1 MGVAN
6 IGYSPTFDD
15 HIFTIEVHILD
26 FDQDLYDTRIRV
38 NMVARLRDE
47 TKFADIRELSA
58 QIRKDID
65 TAKEILL
72 KNGSVE
78 DCHIS

>member
-1 MGVAN
+1 
-6 IGYSPTFDD
+6 
-15 HIFTIEVHILD
+15 
-26 FDQDLYDTRIRV
+26 
-38 NMVARLRDE
+38 MVARLRDE
-47 TKFADIRELSA
+47 TKFADIRELSD

-78 DCHIS
+78 DRHIS